1 MACTDVDRKHSPALL
16 IKLIELLAAE
26 GAVSLFYWYALRRR
40 TVVVDRRPCSWFLYY
55 IFIYHS

>member
-26 GAVSLFYWYALRRR
+26 GAVSLFYWYALRRS
-40 TVVVDRRPCSWFLYY
+40 TEVVDGRACS
-55 IFIYHS
+55 